1 MKAAILNKNDLN
13 IDIKEQVSELF
24 RQLSPNKIQ
33 LDLEE
38 ILNEKN
44 QITFAYCEDN
54 NKIIGIALMCT
65 YKVISGN
72 KGWIEDVVVDSASRG
87 KGIGRKLIE
96 NGHDKKIS
104 DFINLGATFN
114 YIGRLYGLKTKE
126 SYPTS
131 SNLKIMHV
139 INRVSIVM
147 FIAAVII
154 MIFRYLL

>member
-1 MKAAILNKNDLN
+1 MKTAILNKNDL
-13 IDIKEQVSELF
+13 DKEIKEQVSALF

-44 QITFAYCEDN
+44 PITVAYCEEN

-87 KGIGRKLIE
+87 KGIGRKLINLLVE
-96 NGHDKKIS
+96 VGEEKKLSEILLFTE
-104 DFINLGATFN
+104 DHRLVAINLYSSVGFK
-114 YIGRLYGLKTKE
+114 LKD
-126 SYPTS
+126 S
-131 SNLKIMHV
+131 KI
-139 INRVSIVM
+139 
-147 FIAAVII
+147 
-154 MIFRYLL
+154 YCKKK

>member
-44 QITFAYCEDN
+44 QITVAYCEDN

-87 KGIGRKLIE
+87 KGIGRKLINLLVE
-96 NGHDKKIS
+96 VGEEKELSEILLFTEDHRLAA
-104 DFINLGATFN
+104 INLYSSVGFK
-114 YIGRLYGLKTKE
+114 LKD
-126 SYPTS
+126 S
-131 SNLKIMHV
+131 KI
-139 INRVSIVM
+139 
-147 FIAAVII
+147 
-154 MIFRYLL
+154 YCKKK